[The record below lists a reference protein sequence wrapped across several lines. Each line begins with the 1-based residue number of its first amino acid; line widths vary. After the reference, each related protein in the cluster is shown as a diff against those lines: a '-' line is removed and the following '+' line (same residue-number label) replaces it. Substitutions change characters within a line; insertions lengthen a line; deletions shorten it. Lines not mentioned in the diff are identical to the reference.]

1 MPETWEEF
9 LQAAS
14 RKVNA
19 SRSAILKVE
28 TLDTGT
34 VLEELDEI
42 MHGDKLVIRCSVSS
56 DSTGSSYAAFSRCAT
71 PRRTACR
78 RALHIP
84 ALHIFHIPPL
94 HIPPAVAPTDDD
106 RDWYT

>member
-14 RKVNA
+14 RKVNT

-78 RALHIP
+78 RASSSIAYSCLAHIP
-84 ALHIFHIPPL
+84 YSS
-94 HIPPAVAPTDDD
+94 PAYSSRRRTD
-106 RDWYT
+106 